1 MLGVVM
7 NVLCFVL
14 MVCWNQH
21 TWQVLKCT
29 YLVLIQ
35 CSWLVEIYAWHGYF
49 GWAYIKEACQF
60 QLQGQPMFEL
70 NYTLWNTKCHLC
82 GACESRM
89 NFTLYFLL
97 IMKLNISDYGDKD
110 NLDLATRYGIDKK
123 DYPAYRL
130 FLKDRDIK
138 DPIKFT
144 GDASKSDEI
153 KRFIIKETG

>member
-1 MLGVVM
+1 
-7 NVLCFVL
+7 
-14 MVCWNQH
+14 
-21 TWQVLKCT
+21 
-29 YLVLIQ
+29 
-35 CSWLVEIYAWHGYF
+35 
-49 GWAYIKEACQF
+49 
-60 QLQGQPMFEL
+60 
-70 NYTLWNTKCHLC
+70 
-82 GACESRM
+82 
-89 NFTLYFLL
+89 
-97 IMKLNISDYGDKD
+97 MKLNISDYGDKD